1 MSKQANPAVIGGF
14 VLGAIVLVVIGLIV
28 FGSGAW
34 LRERIEMVTYFPGS
48 VQGLDVGAQ
57 VQFQGVPVGQ
67 VTAISLDY
75 LPGRESFRI
84 PVRYEIWPKNVRVLG
99 DGGDADPRDVLQ
111 RLVDEKGLRARLE
124 SISFVTG
131 QYLVALSLNPELPKR
146 PYAAE
151 PSGPIRVPAMP
162 ATRDRI
168 EQMLTNLD
176 LDKLV
181 DTVTNTL
188 AAIERIV
195 ESGDVAS
202 AIQNLDA
209 TLREAK
215 GLLATLDD
223 NLEPLAGRADQALA
237 DYAQLA
243 RTLEARIDGV
253 ADSLESA
260 AGEVARLARNLDG
273 RIEPIATA
281 ATDALGEAGAAMR
294 SVQTLVGQGSAA
306 RYQLERML
314 TEAGGAARA
323 LRELADYLQ
332 RHPEALIKG
341 KR

>member
-1 MSKQANPAVIGGF
+1 MSKQANPAAIGGF
-14 VLGAIVLVVIGLIV
+14 VLGAIVLTVIGLIA

-34 LRERIEMVTYFPGS
+34 FRERIRMVTYFPGS

-67 VTAISLDY
+67 VTAIDVDY
-75 LPGRESFRI
+75 LPQRDSFRI
-84 PVRYEIWPKNVRVLG
+84 PVYYEIWPKNVHVLG
-99 DGGDADPRDVLQ
+99 REGKADAREVLQ

-124 SISFVTG
+124 SVSFVTG
-131 QYLVALSLNPELPKR
+131 QYLVALSLNPNLPPR
-146 PYAAE
+146 PFAPVE
-151 PSGPIRVPAMP
+151 EGPIRVPAMP

-188 AAIERIV
+188 AAIEQIV
-195 ESGDVAS
+195 ESGDVTS

-223 NLEPLAGRADQALA
+223 NLAPVAERADKTLA
-237 DYAQLA
+237 DYAALA
-243 RTLEARIDGV
+243 RTLNARIDGL
-253 ADSLESA
+253 ADSIESA
-260 AGEVARLARNLDG
+260 ADGVAGLTRNVDAQVAPLS
-273 RIEPIATA
+273 A
-281 ATDALGEAGAAMR
+281 AAGDALDEAGAAMR
-294 SVQTLVGQGSAA
+294 AIRTLTGEGSTT
-306 RYQLERML
+306 RVQLERML
-314 TEAGGAARA
+314 SEATQTATS
-323 LRELADYLQ
+323 LRHLADYLE
-332 RHPEALIKG
+332 RHPEALLKG